1 MAGPAEGNRTLVLTR
16 VLRGAAAGAAGTT
29 ALNAVTFLDMTL
41 RGRPPSR
48 TPENTVETLLGRLGL
63 SMPGDDDA
71 RQHRVEGLAALL
83 GAVTGVGVGAVLASV
98 DDSLDGSLGRLPVPW
113 GGLGLTTL
121 AMVAANGPMTLLGV
135 TDPRAWTAADWI
147 SDLAPH
153 VAYGFTAAFAYTS
166 MSRRVTA

>member
-1 MAGPAEGNRTLVLTR
+1 MARRPEGNRTLVWTR

-48 TPENTVETLLGRLGL
+48 TPENTVETLLDRIGL
-63 SMPGDDDA
+63 SIPGDDDTRA
-71 RQHRVEGLAALL
+71 HRVEGLAALL
-83 GAVTGVGVGAVLASV
+83 GAATGVGVGVVLASV
-98 DDSLDGSLGRLPVPW
+98 DESLDGSLSRLPVPW
-113 GGLGLTTL
+113 GGVGLTTVAL
-121 AMVAANGPMTLLGV
+121 MAANGPMTLLGV
-135 TDPRAWTAADWI
+135 TDPRTWTAADWI

-153 VAYGFTAAFAYTS
+153 LAYGLTAAFAYTS

>member
-1 MAGPAEGNRTLVLTR
+1 

-48 TPENTVETLLGRLGL
+48 TPETTVETLLGRIGL
-63 SMPGDDDA
+63 SLPGDDDS
-71 RQHRVEGLAALL
+71 RQHRVEGIAALL
-83 GAVTGVGVGAVLASV
+83 GTVTGVGVGVVLASV
-98 DDSLDGSLGRLPVPW
+98 DESLDWSLSRLPVP
-113 GGLGLTTL
+113 GVGLGLAAL

-135 TDPRAWTAADWI
+135 TDPRTWTAADWV
-147 SDLAPH
+147 SDVAPH

>member
-1 MAGPAEGNRTLVLTR
+1 M
-16 VLRGAAAGAAGTT
+16 
-29 ALNAVTFLDMTL
+29 
-41 RGRPPSR
+41 
-48 TPENTVETLLGRLGL
+48 ETLLGRLGL

-98 DDSLDGSLGRLPVPW
+98 DDSLDGSLGRLPGPW